1 MSVAPL
7 FSLFLQGLQLG
18 YIAKGKLCP
27 NSPMSSKQEIDLKSF
42 WFDTG
47 TIGQH
52 SLTTVVRVHP
62 LCHELLLKYIVKKY
76 IVIIILIKIDKY
88 ITLIG

>member
-1 MSVAPL
+1 
-7 FSLFLQGLQLG
+7 
-18 YIAKGKLCP
+18 
-27 NSPMSSKQEIDLKSF
+27 MSSKQEIDLKSF

-47 TIGQH
+47 KIGQH

-76 IVIIILIKIDKY
+76 IIIIILIK
-88 ITLIG
+88 